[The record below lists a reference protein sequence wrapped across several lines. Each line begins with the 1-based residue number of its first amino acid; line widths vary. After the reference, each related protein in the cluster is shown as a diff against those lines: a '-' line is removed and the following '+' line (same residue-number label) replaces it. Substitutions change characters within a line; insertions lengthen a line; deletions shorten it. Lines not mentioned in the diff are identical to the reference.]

1 MAHGYH
7 GSTRMEIQ
15 VIQPMKMGVR
25 SVKFENMNLTWAEGP
40 ADISHGTNH
49 SCLLQRKKWPTWHG
63 AMTMMESDLAKCMDD
78 DNFEYW
84 NTC

>member
-25 SVKFENMNLTWAEGP
+25 SVKFENMDLTWFE
-40 ADISHGTNH
+40 DEKT
-49 SCLLQRKKWPTWHG
+49 Q
-63 AMTMMESDLAKCMDD
+63 SD
-78 DNFEYW
+78 
-84 NTC
+84 